1 MNKKA
6 IVFLLVFAMVIV
18 ACGDTTEEAA
28 VEATEEEHDHEGES
42 TLEQVQE
49 RGFLKCGVST
59 GATGFTEVG
68 TTVLIQDSTL
78 TTVMQLLLL
87 SSVITV
93 KLNLNNLLQLKDL
106 QHLALEK
113 LMC

>member
-18 ACGDTTEEAA
+18 ACGDTTEEVA
-28 VEATEEEHDHEGES
+28 VEATEEEHDHEDES

-59 GATGFTEVG
+59 C
-68 TTVLIQDSTL
+68 
-78 TTVMQLLLL
+78 LLYT
-87 SSVITV
+87 SPSPR
-93 KLNLNNLLQLKDL
+93 DRG
-106 QHLALEK
+106 
-113 LMC
+113 

>member
-28 VEATEEEHDHEGES
+28 VEATEEEHDDHDHEDES

-49 RGFLKCGVST
+49 R
-59 GATGFTEVG
+59 
-68 TTVLIQDSTL
+68 
-78 TTVMQLLLL
+78 
-87 SSVITV
+87 
-93 KLNLNNLLQLKDL
+93 
-106 QHLALEK
+106 
-113 LMC
+113 

>member
-28 VEATEEEHDHEGES
+28 VETTEEEHDHEGES

-49 RGFLKCGVST
+49 LS
-59 GATGFTEVG
+59 
-68 TTVLIQDSTL
+68 LIHISEPTRR
-78 TTVMQLLLL
+78 
-87 SSVITV
+87 S
-93 KLNLNNLLQLKDL
+93 
-106 QHLALEK
+106 
-113 LMC
+113 

>member
-1 MNKKA
+1 LNKKA

-28 VEATEEEHDHEGES
+28 VEATEEEHDHGS
-42 TLEQVQE
+42 TLEEVQE

-68 TTVLIQDSTL
+68 DDGSYSGL
-78 TTVMQLLLL
+78 T
-87 SSVITV
+87 
-93 KLNLNNLLQLKDL
+93 
-106 QHLALEK
+106 
-113 LMC
+113 